1 MLSYDRAFLIK
12 RLLLRKK
19 CDVRKKVAKKE
30 KIENNEN
37 KKFDERHFDNLSKND
52 IKVVC
57 EICFVF

>member
-19 CDVRKKVAKKE
+19 IDVRKKVAKKE
-30 KIENNEN
+30 KRENNEN
-37 KKFDERHFDNLSKND
+37 KKFDERHFDNFSKND